1 MPSRILYFRSDVSS
15 IQIKTVFVEYVGYMI
30 QTLTLRDRIVFEIIV
45 FLHIDFAAAG
55 DGKIL
60 IPVYRYVVRPAVAA
74 PFADVRQPLFR
85 SIAVGIDRD
94 G

>member
-45 FLHIDFAAAG
+45 LLHIDFAAAC
-55 DGKIL
+55 DGKIF
-60 IPVYRYVVRPAVAA
+60 IPIYRYVVRSAVAT